1 MEHGTDKKNVYV
13 IYRGKRDE
21 RPRVMQAYEHWII
34 QWAEDE
40 LSRSN
45 DSLESM
51 AGVDFIE
58 NDDGNIVAARQL
70 TDEEILAFSIER
82 LGDDGRMFITFRTDS
97 AGADDFICTS
107 KHYGLEDE
115 AAALV
120 KKGF

>member
-1 MEHGTDKKNVYV
+1 MKKDPVYV

-21 RPRVMQAYEHWII
+21 RPKVMQAYEHWII
-34 QWAEDE
+34 QWADHE
-40 LSRSN
+40 LSSSN
-45 DSLESM
+45 DSLEIM
-51 AGVDFIE
+51 AGVDFIK

-97 AGADDFICTS
+97 AGVDDFIGAS

-115 AAALV
+115 AIALV